1 MTAEE
6 LFFGEAGTGP
16 ASDLAQ
22 ATRVAAMMVGSL
34 GMAGSLVSYDAIE
47 AGPIAQGIVGKVL
60 GNDESRKAVETML
73 TQQKDDVR
81 KLLDENRHLV
91 AALRDALLEREELVG
106 EEITDVL
113 LESEQRAALERP
125 NA

>member
-1 MTAEE
+1 MIAEE

-22 ATRVAAMMVGSL
+22 ATRVAATMVGSL
-34 GMAGSLVSYDAIE
+34 GMAGTLVSYEAIE
-47 AGPIAQGIVGKVL
+47 SGPISQGIVGKVL

-73 TQQKDDVR
+73 TQSKDDVR
-81 KLLDENRHLV
+81 MLLDENRHLV
-91 AALRDALLEREELVG
+91 VALRDALLDRDELVA